1 MASSAAELVIAV
13 QLPSNAVAGDK
24 INVSTPDGRLIEIVV
39 PTGIYIDLYKYKFIH
54 IRVCI

>member
-1 MASSAAELVIAV
+1 VIAV
-13 QLPSNAVAGDK
+13 QLPPNAVAGDK